1 MSNPDWVRV
10 RDTRTGHHLT
20 VTAKQAEKSH
30 FVELKQSAVDR
41 NGNPL
46 PAKPKVSLPNAQPS
60 AGDTKPTEG
69 DTTEKEKK

>member
-20 VTAKQAEKSH
+20 VTAKQATKPH
-30 FVELKQSAVDR
+30 FTELKQPAVDR

-46 PAKPKVSLPNAQPS
+46 PAKPKTDIPT
-60 AGDTKPTEG
+60 TKPAEG
-69 DTTEKEKK
+69 DNKEKKA